1 MGDGRT
7 RLLVDLP
14 PGIARR
20 ALALVGDGQGYASIS
35 DLITVALENQFAL
48 EADAE
53 GEVESV
59 GGVEV
64 GLPMAP
70 SKSLS
75 TGPEA
80 AGLSQGLS
88 ARVRFPHDWSPTS
101 LREPVAPS
109 ASFLSPFLNR
119 LAPLIVALRKLAQFQ
134 ELHGRCPS
142 WEELSQGSA
151 LLAREVGLEVRDLD
165 RRLGR
170 SGVVRWWT
178 GFPVGSD
185 ETSSL
190 NRYRRHFLGR
200 LDRPNEIPPLL
211 ALGLMA
217 PAERGVQFTRLG
229 LDLAREPAPILGETW
244 GRHPLTETQSEYLAQ
259 GLSRLR
265 QESSLSSDV
274 LRLLE
279 EGESN
284 SVIDDLLVART
295 QPTKSSLGP
304 TLRSAMLGRLTDCGL
319 IEYASDGSIL
329 VTTQGT
335 RFVSGVL
342 A

>member
-20 ALALVGDGQGYASIS
+20 ALAIVGDGQGYASIS
-35 DLITVALENQFAL
+35 DLIAVALENQFAL
-48 EADAE
+48 EAE

-59 GGVEV
+59 GGVEAGHV
-64 GLPMAP
+64 TAP
-70 SKSLS
+70 SRSLS

-80 AGLSQGLS
+80 TVLSPGLSS
-88 ARVRFPHDWSPTS
+88 RVRFPHDWSPTS
-101 LREPVAPS
+101 LREPVAPT

-134 ELHGRCPS
+134 EMHGRCPS

-244 GRHPLTETQSEYLAQ
+244 GRHPLTETQSEYLAK
-259 GLSRLR
+259 GLSRLND
-265 QESSLSSDV
+265 ESSLATDV

-279 EGESN
+279 KGESN

-319 IEYASDGSIL
+319 TEYARDGSIF
-329 VTTQGT
+329 VTIQGT
-335 RFVSGVL
+335 RFVSGVF